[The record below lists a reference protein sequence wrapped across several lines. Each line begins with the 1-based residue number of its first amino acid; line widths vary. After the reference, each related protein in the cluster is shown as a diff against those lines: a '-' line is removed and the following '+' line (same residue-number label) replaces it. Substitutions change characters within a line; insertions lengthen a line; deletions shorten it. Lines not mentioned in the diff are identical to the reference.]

1 MGNLIAIC
9 IILWL
14 FGGAIKNGIGLI
26 VHIASAIVLI
36 GLVAYVIGLLG
47 YFLLFVVLPAVIIIA
62 IVVAACKKP

>member
-14 FGGAIKNGIGLI
+14 FGGAIKNAIGLI
-26 VHIASAIVLI
+26 VHIASVIVLI

-47 YFLLFVVLPAVIIIA
+47 YFLLFVVLPAVIVIA
-62 IVVAACKKP
+62 IVVAVCKRP